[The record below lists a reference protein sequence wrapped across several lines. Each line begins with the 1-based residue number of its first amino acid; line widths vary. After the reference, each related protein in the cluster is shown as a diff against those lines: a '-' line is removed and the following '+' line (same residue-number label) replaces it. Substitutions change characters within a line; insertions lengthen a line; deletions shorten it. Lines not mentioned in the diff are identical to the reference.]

1 MLVLPIKY
9 INSNSNS
16 HKGTITA
23 EEVHNMVVALNR
35 DRTMGRM
42 VDLMRSRVRGE
53 GCITSSRRRR
63 EGIMRVN
70 SRIEDQVQG
79 KDVVRRCWERWLF
92 VVVWI
97 SYFSWGFGGLRD
109 WEWEGNFKD

>member
-1 MLVLPIKY
+1 MVLPIKY

-16 HKGTITA
+16 HKGTLTV
-23 EEVHNMVVALNR
+23 EEVHNMVVVLNR

-42 VDLMRSRVRGE
+42 VDLMHSRVRGE
-53 GCITSSRRRR
+53 GCITSSSRRHR

-70 SRIEDQVQG
+70 SRTEDLVQG
-79 KDVVRRCWERWLF
+79 KDVVRHCWERWLF

-97 SYFSWGFGGLRD
+97 SYFSGVLGG
-109 WEWEGNFKD
+109 